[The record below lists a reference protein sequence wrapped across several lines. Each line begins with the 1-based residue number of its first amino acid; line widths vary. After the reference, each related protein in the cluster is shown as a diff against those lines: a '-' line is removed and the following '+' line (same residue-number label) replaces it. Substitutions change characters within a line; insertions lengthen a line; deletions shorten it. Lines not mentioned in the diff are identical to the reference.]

1 VVPQGGPVEV
11 GAEHAAGNLTEVVY
25 AGPVTRYVVDLDA
38 GPRLIALQQNG
49 SGAATLN
56 RGARVDLV
64 WDAHHVIAVPD
75 LASGRSV
82 DRDADRSPEPLFTPH
97 QP

>member
-1 VVPQGGPVEV
+1 M
-11 GAEHAAGNLTEVVY
+11 
-25 AGPVTRYVVDLDA
+25 
-38 GPRLIALQQNG
+38 
-49 SGAATLN
+49 N

-75 LASGRSV
+75 LASGRAG
-82 DRDADRSPEPLFTPH
+82 DWDAHRSPEPLSTRH